1 MRDIKSCLALIESV
15 DKWNTSVSQSEY
27 MIRLVI
33 LVSLDGE
40 REQPYEKC
48 KKHKTKKIPFKFE
61 FDHCLP
67 VYFINKLA
75 SSVDAIAI
83 SNLKLSMTHSL
94 TNPLIDRGRC

>member
-27 MIRLVI
+27 LIRLMI

-40 REQPYEKC
+40 QEQPYEKC

-67 VYFINKLA
+67 VHFINKLA

-83 SNLKLSMTHSL
+83 SE
-94 TNPLIDRGRC
+94 I